1 MTKKVFTITGFLL
14 TAMVWSVSAREVPI
28 NPITRDIR
36 AQLRESTELIGNV
49 ENSMAPKVAELE
61 KIYKTYTES
70 CIGKEEDR
78 GCVEM
83 QHQVRNKY
91 KAILQAMVSEL
102 PKVRESVSRT
112 GRELGKSIKTKT
124 HTKELKSLLKEVS
137 EKGTLPKI
145 RGPLSKKLSE
155 LLKAMG
161 RPTANV
167 SILEL
172 SLRTQADL
180 ISATELLDFLDA
192 EISRQLVVVDMMQ
205 DFGAFSPEMAS
216 VMKGVGEIF
225 GYDADFGAPAVED
238 VATVGDDWRN

>member
-1 MTKKVFTITGFLL
+1 MKTTIFIITGFFV
-14 TAMVWSVSAREVPI
+14 MVTGWAVSAREVPI
-28 NPITRDIR
+28 NPITHDIR
-36 AQLRESTELIGNV
+36 AQLRESTELIGSV

-70 CIGKEEDR
+70 CKGKEKDR

-83 QHQVRNKY
+83 QNQVREKY
-91 KAILQAMVSEL
+91 KAILQTMSNEL
-102 PKVRESVSRT
+102 PKVRASVSRT
-112 GRELGKSIKTKT
+112 GQELGKSIKTKT
-124 HTKELKSLLKEVS
+124 HTKNLRSLLMEVS
-137 EKGTLPKI
+137 QKGTLPKI

-161 RPTANV
+161 RPTTNV

-205 DFGAFSPEMAS
+205 DFGALSPEMAS

-225 GYDADFGAPAVED
+225 GYEADFGTPVVDE
-238 VATVGDDWRN
+238 VATVSDDWRN